1 MTNKSEGLRRRGLV
15 EEETIGKAN
24 CTVEYNTA
32 AKDSAI
38 VLCGLYSEYS
48 CVAHYFPLDFNFAL
62 VKPQRFKD
70 NFRQDDFTK
79 VCENISIFLQD
90 RYY

>member
-1 MTNKSEGLRRRGLV
+1 MANKSEGLRRRGLV

-24 CTVEYNTA
+24 YTSEYNTA
-32 AKDSAI
+32 AKDSAL
-38 VLCGLYSEYS
+38 VLCGLYSQRS

-70 NFRQDDFTK
+70 NFRQDDFTN

-90 RYY
+90 RYN